1 MVGFVNIPVNLIK
14 PVAEDITSPVVN
26 IINSSIDKEIFPDI
40 WRVTRVCR
48 VPKIDNP
55 IIEKDFQ
62 PISILPVLS
71 KAPPPPRQI
80 LAKVDLLPIDNDSEE
95 KKRVKKYKPY
105 QIPRKLLVTLL
116 LFTKCYSCNA

>member
-1 MVGFVNIPVNLIK
+1 MVGFVNIPVNLIE

-71 KAPPPPRQI
+71 KAHTPPPRFWLKLIFYQLTMI
-80 LAKVDLLPIDNDSEE
+80 VKR
-95 KKRVKKYKPY
+95 KKESKNINHIKFPESYW
-105 QIPRKLLVTLL
+105 
-116 LFTKCYSCNA
+116 

>member
-48 VPKIDNP
+48 VPKINNP
-55 IIEKDFQ
+55 TIEKDFQ
-62 PISILPVLS
+62 PISILPVFT
-71 KAPPPPRQI
+71 KAPPP
-80 LAKVDLLPIDNDSEE
+80 LPPKFWLKLIFYQLTMIVKR
-95 KKRVKKYKPY
+95 KKESKNINHIKFPESYW
-105 QIPRKLLVTLL
+105 
-116 LFTKCYSCNA
+116 